1 VQRAKV
7 DGSWDALMRA
17 KVRSPTPAG
26 WHGFGGRTDRD
37 GPNTNRTDLE
47 DPSASL
53 QNSSARG
60 YPSGWSSGRDFG
72 ARSSLGG
79 PRAAIHP
86 YFRVRSAASWPSCTV
101 RLMSDAAAVEYV
113 ISGLVVMRHH
123 DRHPA
128 MHHHGL
134 GKLQLTERTLRLLIE
149 PDDREVAAGDYSQVT
164 IGSSLTSEE
173 FGSILFLDFP
183 SSQWTVDFAT
193 VQRQDIFRRADGS
206 LDREKLFEYQV
217 HLSVEDFEAGI
228 DARKQFV
235 ELAAAGG
242 VQVEDD
248 SDLFERMLAK
258 WRSREVRWDDDL
270 GWPEGGA
277 K

>member
-1 VQRAKV
+1 MA
-7 DGSWDALMRA
+7 G
-17 KVRSPTPAG
+17 PT
-26 WHGFGGRTDRD
+26 
-37 GPNTNRTDLE
+37 
-47 DPSASL
+47 
-53 QNSSARG
+53 
-60 YPSGWSSGRDFG
+60 
-72 ARSSLGG
+72 
-79 PRAAIHP
+79 
-86 YFRVRSAASWPSCTV
+86 
-101 RLMSDAAAVEYV
+101 AVEYL

-128 MHHHGL
+128 LHHHGL
-134 GKLQLTERTLRLLIE
+134 GTLQLTEETLRLLVE
-149 PDDREVAAGDYSQVT
+149 PADREVAAGGYSQVT
-164 IGSSLTSEE
+164 LGSSLTSEE

-193 VQRQDIFRRADGS
+193 VQRSDIFRHADGS

-228 DARKQFV
+228 DARKRFV
-235 ELAAAGG
+235 ELAVAGG
-242 VQVEDD
+242 VRVEDD
-248 SDLFERMLAK
+248 SDRFERVLAK